1 MKQPRGASITC
12 IVMEV
17 YRTLLTKNSKEGFL
31 CLILGFLLVYGW
43 SIVSLNG
50 IASFKLTLTHT
61 HSLSLSLSLPPP
73 TSLCMCMCVCARLYL
88 CFCSRVIFSFL
99 RILHID
105 LHSGWTSL
113 QSYNS
118 ELKTQFSTQEEENI
132 TGTGSLAKYSV
143 LMKL

>member
-1 MKQPRGASITC
+1 MPASAITKS
-12 IVMEV
+12 
-17 YRTLLTKNSKEGFL
+17 YDRHN
-31 CLILGFLLVYGW
+31 
-43 SIVSLNG
+43 
-50 IASFKLTLTHT
+50 
-61 HSLSLSLSLPPP
+61 
-73 TSLCMCMCVCARLYL
+73 
-88 CFCSRVIFSFL
+88 FSFL